1 MKRFIITVGLLLA
14 LALHVAAGTVS
25 ITSQPSAAYGRV
37 GDRLDFYVTAYGEG
51 IKYAWYW
58 RLEDAATGELL
69 EEREL
74 GTACTASLTLTDEMA
89 DPAKKSYVYCLV
101 SDNSGEILTSE
112 YAEAGVRRSEPL
124 KLTLTYQPAGEVI
137 CSVGEEVMISV
148 AVDLPESALG
158 TLSYQWYR
166 SGTSPTRLDGETK
179 PYLIVP
185 TDIAGVSGYY
195 CVVTNEKDGVVD
207 TSSHESDV
215 RVTVKAAV
223 NLSFEDVKPDAWY
236 YESVRK
242 ACVDGLLK
250 GKSPDRFCPG
260 ETMTVAEAVTLACR
274 LNQLAQSGVVD
285 LANGGDVWYST
296 YMEYALNKG
305 IIKSDLS
312 DIAGEPVTRG
322 LFAEIFAS
330 ALPDESFAEVKEV
343 ADGSIP
349 DVQAG
354 SEYEAGIYKLY
365 RAGVLTGYEDGTFR
379 PDALITRAEAA
390 VVAIR
395 AGYSRGQG
403 QTS

>member
-1 MKRFIITVGLLLA
+1 MKKILITLGLILMLA
-14 LALHVAAGTVS
+14 VS
-25 ITSQPSAAYGRV
+25 VSASGLSIVSQPASAYGKV
-37 GDRLDFYVTAYGEG
+37 GDKLDFHITAYGEE

-58 RLEDAATGELL
+58 RLEDAVTGELL

-74 GTACTASLTLTDEMA
+74 GTDHTASLTMTDEMA
-89 DPAKKSYVYCLV
+89 DPTKKSYVYCLV
-101 SDNSGEILTSE
+101 SDDSGVILTSE
-112 YAEAGVRRSEPL
+112 YAETGVRRSEPL

-137 CSVGEEVMISV
+137 CSVGEEVMISA

-166 SGTSPTRLDGETK
+166 SGAVPSKLDGETK

-215 RVTVKAAV
+215 HVTVKAAV
-223 NLSFEDVKPDAWY
+223 NLSFEDVKPGAWY
-236 YESVRK
+236 YENVRK

-274 LNQLAQSGVVD
+274 LNQLSQSGVID

-296 YMEYALNKG
+296 YMEYALKNG
-305 IIKSDLS
+305 IIVSDLS

-330 ALPDESFAEVKEV
+330 ALPDECFSEVKKV
-343 ADGSIP
+343 TDGSIP
-349 DVQAG
+349 DVEAG
-354 SEYEAGIYKLY
+354 SEYEADIYKLY
-365 RAGVLTGYEDGTFR
+365 RAGVLTGYEDGSFH
-379 PDALITRAEAA
+379 PDGLITRAEAA
-390 VVAIR
+390 VVAVR
-395 AGYSRGQG
+395 MESLNK
-403 QTS
+403 